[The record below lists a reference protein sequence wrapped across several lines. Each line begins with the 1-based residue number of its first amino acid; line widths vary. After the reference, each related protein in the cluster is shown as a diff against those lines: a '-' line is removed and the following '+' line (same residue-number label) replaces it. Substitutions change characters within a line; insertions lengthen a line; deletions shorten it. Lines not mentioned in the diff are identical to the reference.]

1 MSKLKKWTIAEEARL
16 LKLHEQYVSVN
27 VVANLLD
34 RSIASVS
41 SKLYDLKKLEC
52 KNSGKPWSDLDLAQ
66 LKQYIDAPNDRLVKM
81 LRRGPKEIN
90 AMKHKL
96 RGKLK
101 PEPRQINFGKEIP
114 IGASGYSGPTL
125 NLAKIEDYC
134 LLRPNVA
141 RLAINAAEAYLHNDA
156 TERQI
161 ALLKALGALR

>member
-1 MSKLKKWTIAEEARL
+1 MSKLKKWIIAEEARL

-96 RGKLK
+96 RSNLK
-101 PEPRQINFGKEIP
+101 HEPRQL
-114 IGASGYSGPTL
+114 GASGDNGPML
-125 NLAKIEDYC
+125 DFAKIEKYC
-134 LLRPNVA
+134 DNHHPNVA
-141 RLAINAAEAYLHNDA
+141 NLVVNAAEAYLLCDA
-156 TERQI
+156 TERQT
-161 ALLKALGALR
+161 AQLKSLGMLRE